1 MMKKIAGILSL
12 LLCTVLLPGLQVKA
26 APSENTRYVTLS
38 SSEHSVEV
46 DKDNAMVQYMNL
58 NYGQV
63 VQEGEKFYLRL
74 EFAAKRYNIKNDKP
88 GAPTDLLSGLEY
100 KNGEYFVDVTDSFQD
115 ENREVFYSSSKLSG
129 DRYLKIYSARIPL
142 DITSFEEAGN
152 TSVRI
157 KATVSAKDYETT
169 LHLEEVT
176 EEKPEITPVFW
187 PYNYYKTSDG
197 LFGPQPGA
205 SNKNRL
211 LNYYIQYPCT
221 EYGGI
226 TWYYSTAGD
235 EEITED
241 TDSSSTNSFMVTA
254 DSNRQEAYTE
264 TVRVRGRVK
273 TADGNGQWLEETSLE
288 VPFSKAGISGVSDE
302 ETGIEVVGYNNTIP
316 YDTVLTA
323 AKISDSE
330 RMQEAASLLKEE
342 AGDQFGDFRLYDINL
357 SDPDGNAI
365 VLLNPTGEW
374 GEGIYSI
381 DSFGSTVKKNIVFNL
396 DEEDEEEGYYPSN
409 CKIYYLNN
417 GKIEELYT
425 YPTSNAMGNIIG
437 TYEENRDPSGTY
449 ILMRTPL
456 TNLEEDME
464 AGNYKVLSGIFL
476 LPVTMQSHQIKI
488 SRNRKQIQQCAV
500 ENGTLFSCISFRTRY
515 DESVTKKKERTPSR
529 QRHCSLLRSLLR
541 SNRSRSSMLMIR
553 RFSIFCKLNEIKF
566 SDRKWFEDAAGMP
579 LPPDQPCPY
588 CLSKGTL
595 RLFGHYNR
603 YLVEWD
609 GNTQKCSTV
618 TVQRHICD
626 SCGHTHAIL
635 PSCIVPYRSYSL
647 RFLLLVLRAYFTRPG
662 SVEGLCDHYGITIS
676 MLYRW
681 LRLFQQQ
688 KALWLG
694 MLEDL
699 FVPAVPFI
707 DAMDVTLLKEFFLAF
722 RFSYLESP
730 RVTDP
735 EMPPRKQ
742 QHPGSIT

>member
-1 MMKKIAGILSL
+1 MVRNI
-12 LLCTVLLPGLQVKA
+12 
-26 APSENTRYVTLS
+26 
-38 SSEHSVEV
+38 SEH
-46 DKDNAMVQYMNL
+46 
-58 NYGQV
+58 G
-63 VQEGEKFYLRL
+63 
-74 EFAAKRYNIKNDKP
+74 
-88 GAPTDLLSGLEY
+88 
-100 KNGEYFVDVTDSFQD
+100 
-115 ENREVFYSSSKLSG
+115 
-129 DRYLKIYSARIPL
+129 
-142 DITSFEEAGN
+142 
-152 TSVRI
+152 
-157 KATVSAKDYETT
+157 
-169 LHLEEVT
+169 
-176 EEKPEITPVFW
+176 
-187 PYNYYKTSDG
+187 
-197 LFGPQPGA
+197 
-205 SNKNRL
+205 
-211 LNYYIQYPCT
+211 
-221 EYGGI
+221 
-226 TWYYSTAGD
+226 
-235 EEITED
+235 
-241 TDSSSTNSFMVTA
+241 
-254 DSNRQEAYTE
+254 
-264 TVRVRGRVK
+264 
-273 TADGNGQWLEETSLE
+273 
-288 VPFSKAGISGVSDE
+288 FS
-302 ETGIEVVGYNNTIP
+302 
-316 YDTVLTA
+316 
-323 AKISDSE
+323 
-330 RMQEAASLLKEE
+330 
-342 AGDQFGDFRLYDINL
+342 
-357 SDPDGNAI
+357 
-365 VLLNPTGEW
+365 
-374 GEGIYSI
+374 
-381 DSFGSTVKKNIVFNL
+381 
-396 DEEDEEEGYYPSN
+396 
-409 CKIYYLNN
+409 
-417 GKIEELYT
+417 
-425 YPTSNAMGNIIG
+425 
-437 TYEENRDPSGTY
+437 
-449 ILMRTPL
+449 
-456 TNLEEDME
+456 
-464 AGNYKVLSGIFL
+464 VLSGIFL

>member
-1 MMKKIAGILSL
+1 MMP
-12 LLCTVLLPGLQVKA
+12 TM
-26 APSENTRYVTLS
+26 T
-38 SSEHSVEV
+38 
-46 DKDNAMVQYMNL
+46 
-58 NYGQV
+58 
-63 VQEGEKFYLRL
+63 EKFW
-74 EFAAKRYNIKNDKP
+74 IC
-88 GAPTDLLSGLEY
+88 
-100 KNGEYFVDVTDSFQD
+100 
-115 ENREVFYSSSKLSG
+115 
-129 DRYLKIYSARIPL
+129 SA
-142 DITSFEEAGN
+142 DMM
-152 TSVRI
+152 
-157 KATVSAKDYETT
+157 
-169 LHLEEVT
+169 
-176 EEKPEITPVFW
+176 
-187 PYNYYKTSDG
+187 
-197 LFGPQPGA
+197 
-205 SNKNRL
+205 
-211 LNYYIQYPCT
+211 
-221 EYGGI
+221 
-226 TWYYSTAGD
+226 
-235 EEITED
+235 
-241 TDSSSTNSFMVTA
+241 NSM
-254 DSNRQEAYTE
+254 
-264 TVRVRGRVK
+264 
-273 TADGNGQWLEETSLE
+273 
-288 VPFSKAGISGVSDE
+288 
-302 ETGIEVVGYNNTIP
+302 
-316 YDTVLTA
+316 
-323 AKISDSE
+323 
-330 RMQEAASLLKEE
+330 M
-342 AGDQFGDFRLYDINL
+342 
-357 SDPDGNAI
+357 
-365 VLLNPTGEW
+365 
-374 GEGIYSI
+374 
-381 DSFGSTVKKNIVFNL
+381 
-396 DEEDEEEGYYPSN
+396 
-409 CKIYYLNN
+409 
-417 GKIEELYT
+417 
-425 YPTSNAMGNIIG
+425 
-437 TYEENRDPSGTY
+437 
-449 ILMRTPL
+449 
-456 TNLEEDME
+456 
-464 AGNYKVLSGIFL
+464 LSGIFL

>member
-1 MMKKIAGILSL
+1 MPP
-12 LLCTVLLPGLQVKA
+12 CP
-26 APSENTRYVTLS
+26 
-38 SSEHSVEV
+38 HF
-46 DKDNAMVQYMNL
+46 D
-58 NYGQV
+58 
-63 VQEGEKFYLRL
+63 
-74 EFAAKRYNIKNDKP
+74 
-88 GAPTDLLSGLEY
+88 
-100 KNGEYFVDVTDSFQD
+100 
-115 ENREVFYSSSKLSG
+115 
-129 DRYLKIYSARIPL
+129 LKIVQRSKRQSAVAAAAYQSGER
-142 DITSFEEAGN
+142 
-152 TSVRI
+152 
-157 KATVSAKDYETT
+157 
-169 LHLEEVT
+169 
-176 EEKPEITPVFW
+176 
-187 PYNYYKTSDG
+187 
-197 LFGPQPGA
+197 LF
-205 SNKNRL
+205 S
-211 LNYYIQYPCT
+211 
-221 EYGGI
+221 EYDQKQK
-226 TWYYSTAGD
+226 YYSHKS
-235 EEITED
+235 EIVHTEIMLPPHAPPEYAD
-241 TDSSSTNSFMVTA
+241 RNTLWNAAEAIEKQWNSQLARRFVLAIPRELPRSQYA
-254 DSNRQEAYTE
+254 DLIRDYCREFFVSKGMIADFAIHDK
-264 TVRVRGRVK
+264 G
-273 TADGNGQWLEETSLE
+273 DGNPHAHILLTMRAMDEQGKWLPKSRK
-288 VPFSKAGISGVSDE
+288 V
-302 ETGIEVVGYNNTIP
+302 Y
-316 YDTVLTA
+316 
-323 AKISDSE
+323 
-330 RMQEAASLLKEE
+330 
-342 AGDQFGDFRLYDINL
+342 
-357 SDPDGNAI
+357 
-365 VLLNPTGEW
+365 
-374 GEGIYSI
+374 
-381 DSFGSTVKKNIVFNL
+381 
-396 DEEDEEEGYYPSN
+396 
-409 CKIYYLNN
+409 
-417 GKIEELYT
+417 
-425 YPTSNAMGNIIG
+425 
-437 TYEENRDPSGTY
+437 
-449 ILMRTPL
+449 
-456 TNLEEDME
+456 
-464 AGNYKVLSGIFL
+464 VLSGIFL

>member
-1 MMKKIAGILSL
+1 MSKLKVLKQSYLSEHYDLEDKILKYY
-12 LLCTVLLPGLQVKA
+12 PKQVK
-26 APSENTRYVTLS
+26 
-38 SSEHSVEV
+38 
-46 DKDNAMVQYMNL
+46 
-58 NYGQV
+58 
-63 VQEGEKFYLRL
+63 
-74 EFAAKRYNIKNDKP
+74 
-88 GAPTDLLSGLEY
+88 EY
-100 KNGEYFVDVTDSFQD
+100 EEY
-115 ENREVFYSSSKLSG
+115 
-129 DRYLKIYSARIPL
+129 I
-142 DITSFEEAGN
+142 
-152 TSVRI
+152 
-157 KATVSAKDYETT
+157 
-169 LHLEEVT
+169 
-176 EEKPEITPVFW
+176 
-187 PYNYYKTSDG
+187 
-197 LFGPQPGA
+197 
-205 SNKNRL
+205 
-211 LNYYIQYPCT
+211 
-221 EYGGI
+221 
-226 TWYYSTAGD
+226 
-235 EEITED
+235 
-241 TDSSSTNSFMVTA
+241 
-254 DSNRQEAYTE
+254 
-264 TVRVRGRVK
+264 
-273 TADGNGQWLEETSLE
+273 
-288 VPFSKAGISGVSDE
+288 
-302 ETGIEVVGYNNTIP
+302 
-316 YDTVLTA
+316 
-323 AKISDSE
+323 
-330 RMQEAASLLKEE
+330 
-342 AGDQFGDFRLYDINL
+342 
-357 SDPDGNAI
+357 
-365 VLLNPTGEW
+365 
-374 GEGIYSI
+374 
-381 DSFGSTVKKNIVFNL
+381 
-396 DEEDEEEGYYPSN
+396 EGY
-409 CKIYYLNN
+409 L
-417 GKIEELYT
+417 
-425 YPTSNAMGNIIG
+425 
-437 TYEENRDPSGTY
+437 
-449 ILMRTPL
+449 
-456 TNLEEDME
+456 
-464 AGNYKVLSGIFL
+464 LSGIFL